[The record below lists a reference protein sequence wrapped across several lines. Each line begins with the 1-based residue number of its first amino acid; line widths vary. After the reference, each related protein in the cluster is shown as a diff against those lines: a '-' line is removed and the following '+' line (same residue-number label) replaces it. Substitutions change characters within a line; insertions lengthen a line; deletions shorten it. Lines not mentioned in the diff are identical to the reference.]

1 MRARGQGRHFSRA
14 ATGRR
19 RGLATVASVGIAA
32 LGLGLA
38 APPPASAA
46 TGPATVT
53 PAQLAPST
61 RPITPATHLPA
72 GVTPKTSP
80 VQGARGTVSAAPAGA
95 HLNYYGGKVIP
106 DVAVTQVL
114 YGSGTYTSEVQNT
127 AAPSI
132 ASFYGAVTNTSYFDW
147 LSEYNTVGVTPT
159 GGGPSSNQTIGR
171 GSFASQVQI
180 TPAGGTRSTVDD
192 TQIQAE
198 LHNQIAAGHLAMPTQ
213 NTLYAVYFPANV
225 TITQGG
231 SSSGVQFCAYH
242 GTVAASGSVPE
253 FYYSV
258 LPDFT
263 TGGMTSGCGGGTRFQ
278 NETSV
283 SSHEMIEAV
292 TDAEV
297 GIGTTVSRPLAWYD
311 PTNGEIGD
319 ICNAQQQAITGSDGR
334 SYTVQKEFSNRQ
346 NNCVVSG
353 PVTANDFSI
362 STSPTS
368 ASVTAG
374 SSANTTVSTA
384 VTAGSAGSVSLS
396 ASGLPSGVSASFN
409 PTSVTAGGSST
420 LTVATG
426 ATTPAGNYT
435 ITVTGTEGSATHSVT
450 FALTVNGSGGG
461 GGGLTNG
468 GFETGNLSGWTSS
481 GTTGVV
487 GSGAQAG
494 TYAARVG
501 GTSATNGDSS
511 VAQTFTVPS
520 NGSGVSFWYN
530 VTCPDTVTY
539 DWATVTLK
547 DNTTG
552 TTTTPLAKTCV
563 NPTSGWKQ
571 VTAAAIAGHS
581 VTLTL
586 TSHDDNYPGD
596 PTYTLYDSVSVTT
609 SAPPSNDFSM
619 ALSPTSVTVTQGSSA
634 TATVSTAVSSGSAAT
649 VSLSASGAPSAA
661 TASLNPTSVTA
672 GGSSTLTVATGASTP
687 VGTYTI
693 TVTGTEGSATH
704 SAALSLTVNAP
715 TSGGGITN
723 GGFETGNLSGW
734 TTSGAHTAITTTS
747 HSGTYAAL
755 AGNTTP
761 TNGDSSIA
769 QTFTAPTGTTHLGL
783 WYANSC
789 PDTVTYDWV
798 TVTLKDNTTNTT
810 ATIVARTCAASYVWT
825 QAGGSV
831 TAGHSYTLT
840 LTSHDD
846 NYGADPTYTLFDDVT
861 LS

>member
-1 MRARGQGRHFSRA
+1 M
-14 ATGRR
+14 
-19 RGLATVASVGIAA
+19 VAVAGVGIAV

-38 APPPASAA
+38 APPSASAA

-72 GVTPKTSP
+72 GVTPKTAP
-80 VQGARGTVSAAPAGA
+80 AQGVRGAASAAPAGA

-106 DVAVTQVL
+106 NVAVTQVL
-114 YGSGTYTSEVQNT
+114 YGSGTYTPEVQTT

-171 GSFASQVQI
+171 GGFASQVQI
-180 TPAGGTRSTVDD
+180 TPAAGTRSTVDD

-242 GTVAASGSVPE
+242 GTVAASGGVPE

-263 TGGMTSGCGGGTRFQ
+263 TGGMTSGCGSGTRFQ

-334 SYTVQKEFSNRQ
+334 SYTVQKEFSNLQ

-353 PVTANDFSI
+353 PVSASDFSI
-362 STSPTS
+362 ATSPTS
-368 ASVTAG
+368 GTVTAG
-374 SSANTTVSTA
+374 ASATSTVSTA
-384 VTAGSAGSVSLS
+384 VTSGSAATVSLS
-396 ASGLPSGVSASFN
+396 VSGAPTGATASLS

-435 ITVTGTEGSATHSVT
+435 ITVTGTEGSATHSAT
-450 FALTVNGSGGG
+450 FALTVNPAGGG
-461 GGGLTNG
+461 GGGITNG
-468 GFETGNLSGWTSS
+468 GFEAGNLSGWTSS
-481 GTTGVV
+481 GTTAVV
-487 GSGAQAG
+487 SSGAQAG

-511 VAQTFTVPS
+511 VAQTFTVPT
-520 NGSGVSFWYN
+520 NGSAISFWYKE
-530 VTCPDTVTY
+530 TCPDTLTY
-539 DWATVTLK
+539 DWATATLK

-552 TTTTPLAKTCV
+552 TTTTPLARTCV
-563 NPTSGWKQ
+563 TNAGWIQ
-571 VTAAAIAGHS
+571 VTAAATAGHS

-619 ALSPTSVTVTQGSSA
+619 ALSPTSQTVTQGSSA
-634 TATVSTAVSSGSAAT
+634 TATVSTAVTSGSAAT

-704 SAALSLTVNAP
+704 SATLSLTVNAP
-715 TSGGGITN
+715 STGGGITN
-723 GGFETGNLSGW
+723 GGFETGTFSGW
-734 TTSGAHTAITTTS
+734 TTSGAATSITTTA
-747 HSGTYAAL
+747 HTGGHAAV
-755 AGNTTP
+755 AGATTP

-783 WYANSC
+783 WYANRC
-789 PDTVTYDWV
+789 PDTVIYDWV

-840 LTSHDD
+840 LTNHDD
-846 NYGADPTYTLFDDVT
+846 NYTGDPTYTLFDDVT